1 MRRLVERR
9 ELIDA
14 VQTTG
19 IFVIASA
26 LIYVVIRFEL
36 QMRRWAETLASVNE
50 QFRDQ
55 AGAVGEQAA
64 VADAIMLE
72 RIEANERR
80 VEAIEKRLGPIEP
93 SLAVSTRSPR
103 QNM

>member
-1 MRRLVERR
+1 M
-9 ELIDA
+9 IDA

-26 LIYVVIRFEL
+26 LIYVVIRLEL
-36 QMRRWAETLASVNE
+36 QMRRWAETVALVNE

-55 AGAVGEQAA
+55 AAAVGEQAA
-64 VADAIMLE
+64 VTDAVMSE

-80 VEAIEKRLGPIEP
+80 IEAIEKRLRPIEP
-93 SLAVSTRSPR
+93 SVADSTRVSR